1 MFEIIKDV
9 LELIFFSGLFLFLTI
24 MAYALLLGWLVRD
37 EITEFLSQQKVL
49 TTIYFFYLFGFIYV
63 RFTETSCPKI
73 LCWLFYFIN

>member
-1 MFEIIKDV
+1 MLEFIKDII
-9 LELIFFSGLFLFLTI
+9 ELIFFSGLYLFITIMFYQLFLI
-24 MAYALLLGWLVRD
+24 WLVRD
-37 EITEFLSQQKVL
+37 EITEFLYQQKVL